1 MEKNFLF
8 MNKKVKL
15 FKYHSE
21 SENFFN
27 QRLEF
32 LKNLEKEKVNFK
44 DAIKYSKIWSNI
56 KFKEC
61 IYNKKVL
68 EIMRKYDSKI

>member
-1 MEKNFLF
+1 MKYL
-8 MNKKVKL
+8 NKSVKI

-21 SENFFN
+21 SENYFN

-32 LKNLEKEKVNFK
+32 LKKLENSNVKFK
-44 DAIKYSKIWSNI
+44 DAVKISKIWSNI

-61 IYNKKVL
+61 RYNVKVYNMIKKFD
-68 EIMRKYDSKI
+68 ESI

>member
-1 MEKNFLF
+1 MEKNFLY

-68 EIMRKYDSKI
+68 EIIRKYDSKI